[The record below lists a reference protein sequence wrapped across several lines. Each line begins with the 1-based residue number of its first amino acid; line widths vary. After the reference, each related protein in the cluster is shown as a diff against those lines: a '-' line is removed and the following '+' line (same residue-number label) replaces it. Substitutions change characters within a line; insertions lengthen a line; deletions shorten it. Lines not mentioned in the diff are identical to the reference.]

1 MALLTK
7 NLFVMR
13 ITSYSLITLPYL
25 TTENLVLCL
34 PAKLLATT
42 NNLSEHSLVA
52 PYKLIGLAA
61 LSVESAI
68 TFFTL
73 FFIAASIIFSAP

>member
-1 MALLTK
+1 
-7 NLFVMR
+7 MR
-13 ITSYSLITLPYL
+13 NNTPLILSQYHILQQKTLYY
-25 TTENLVLCL
+25 VCF
-34 PAKLLATT
+34 AKLLAAT